1 MSVPTWTPDAE
12 TPPIF
17 ARLSGDYNPVHMDA
31 AHARAAGFGDVIVHG
46 MCTLGAAARAAVL
59 AAPGGSLLKGLD
71 VRFANPVLP
80 GETVAFD
87 WKTKDKDGELKV
99 TLSTSLPD
107 ARKVMSPA
115 NFVFVPPGS
124 EIAPPDEADT
134 AAADTD
140 VTGEPF
146 SFSAAQLADYARITV
161 ATEEASEEAVPP
173 MVALLGMTGAL
184 EVAFRK
190 LQPPERAGTWVHLR
204 QSARFFAPILADEE
218 YSCRI
223 QAGRNVVRESKPGV
237 MITIPFVVE
246 RVDGDG
252 GLVAT
257 GSCGLLYAFSEEAS

>member
-1 MSVPTWTPDAE
+1 MSGPTWTPTAE

-46 MCTLGAAARAAVL
+46 MCTLGAAARAAGL
-59 AAPGGSLLKGLD
+59 AAPQGTVLRKLD

-80 GETVAFD
+80 GEQVAFD
-87 WKTKDKDGELKV
+87 WTVKDKDGELKV
-99 TLSTSLPD
+99 TLSTLLPG

-115 NFVFVPPGS
+115 NFIFTSGDSAVALPDPS
-124 EIAPPDEADT
+124 EIAPHEGDVAGEA
-134 AAADTD
+134 
-140 VTGEPF
+140 F
-146 SFSAAQLADYARITV
+146 SFDAAQLAEYDQITV
-161 ATEEASEEAVPP
+161 GTEREGSEAVPP

-184 EVAFRK
+184 EVAFER

-204 QSARFFAPILADEE
+204 QGAVFFAPIQAGER

-223 QAGRNVVRESKPGV
+223 QTARNVVRESKPGV

-246 RVDGDG
+246 RADGDG